1 MMKNYDKVK
10 TMKTLKVI
18 QDPNPILRK
27 RALPVSLPLSEE
39 DSNLLK
45 GLLKYVHQSQDKTYA
60 EKHQIREGIGL
71 AAPQV
76 GISKRLT
83 AISYQRGEIKTE
95 YMLANPIIVS
105 QSVKQIAMTSGEGCL
120 SVPSEHPGYV
130 YRANKISVKAF
141 DLIQNKE
148 ILIHAEG
155 FDAIVLQHEID
166 HLNGILFYDYLD
178 KKDPFKEKSNSILL

>member
-10 TMKTLKVI
+10 NMKTLKVI

-39 DSNLLK
+39 DSSLLK

-105 QSVKQIAMTSGEGCL
+105 QSIKQIALTSGEGCL

-148 ILIHAEG
+148 ILIQAEG

>member
-1 MMKNYDKVK
+1 MKRLN
-10 TMKTLKVI
+10 VI

-27 RALPVSLPLSEE
+27 RALPVLLPLSEE
-39 DSNLLK
+39 DTNLLK
-45 GLLKYVHQSQDKTYA
+45 ALLDYVHKSQDKTYA
-60 EKHQIREGIGL
+60 EKYKIREGIGL

-95 YMLANPIIVS
+95 YMLANPVIVT
-105 QSVKQIAMTSGEGCL
+105 QSVKQIALSSGEGCL
-120 SVPSEHPGYV
+120 SVPTEHPGYV
-130 YRANKISVKAF
+130 YRPNKITVKAF

-148 ILIHAEG
+148 ITIQAEG

-166 HLNGILFYDYLD
+166 HLNGRLFYDYLD
-178 KKDPFKEKSNSILL
+178 KIDPFKEKTNAILL

>member
-1 MMKNYDKVK
+1 
-10 TMKTLKVI
+10 MKTLKVI

-105 QSVKQIAMTSGEGCL
+105 QSVKQIALTSGEGCL

-130 YRANKISVKAF
+130 YRANKITVKAF